1 MANGNNSSNIAADM
15 FIMYSVGFGV
25 SNIFLH
31 EFQTI

>member
-1 MANGNNSSNIAADM
+1 MANGNNSNIAADM